1 MGRMFSIIL
10 VILAT
15 VAPAHARS
23 LVTIQVDK
31 ERRGQYQSSRE
42 LGTRGSIQSTDMEVW
57 YRITLRAASAA
68 VPESAKVEWFILVRG
83 FDGALYS
90 GGHGLET
97 VRFTKETR
105 QVVLRTAPIQ
115 FSGSSW
121 RSPGRSGSLENSIYG
136 YGVRV
141 TDENGLTLAEKLS
154 PPRIE
159 KSITWSVVPPESS
172 PATPAPTTTTVP
184 MPVIYSSEKPNDK

>member
-1 MGRMFSIIL
+1 MGRMGSIFL
-10 VILAT
+10 VVLMAAI
-15 VAPAHARS
+15 PASARS
-23 LVTIQVDK
+23 LLTIQVDK

-57 YRITLRAASAA
+57 YRITLRAASAD
-68 VPESAKVEWFILVRG
+68 VPESVKVEWFILVRG
-83 FDGALYS
+83 FDGALQN

-136 YGVRV
+136 YGVRA
-141 TDENGLTLAEKLS
+141 TDENGRLLAEKFS
-154 PPRIE
+154 PSRIE
-159 KSITWSVVPPESS
+159 KEITWSVVPTQTS
-172 PATPAPTTTTVP
+172 PDAPAPTSTTIP
-184 MPVIYSSEKPNDK
+184 MPVAY